1 MKTVLKYTIIYLFY
15 AFFWV
20 MINALIE
27 KSDIMNAERF
37 FVLYLIVIFYGWMF
51 FVPILIIFRFGLIE
65 LYKYC
70 NYKGLF
76 LICTLWGA
84 TVNSLQFFFTA
95 SNVGYLQTF
104 SFLISGVAFGTIY
117 YLFFLFS
124 FNDKINK

>member
-1 MKTVLKYTIIYLFY
+1 MKTVLKYIIIYLFY

-76 LICTLWGA
+76 LIYTLWGA

-124 FNDKINK
+124 FNYKINK

>member
-1 MKTVLKYTIIYLFY
+1 MKTVLKYIIIYLFY

-65 LYKYC
+65 LYKYF

-76 LICTLWGA
+76 LICTLWGSA
-84 TVNSLQFFFTA
+84 VNSLQFFFTA

>member
-1 MKTVLKYTIIYLFY
+1 MKTVLKYIIIYLFY

-65 LYKYC
+65 LYKYF

-76 LICTLWGA
+76 LICKLWGA

>member
-1 MKTVLKYTIIYLFY
+1 MKTVLKYIIIYLFY
-15 AFFWV
+15 AFFGV

>member
-1 MKTVLKYTIIYLFY
+1 MKTVLKYIIIYLFY

-51 FVPILIIFRFGLIE
+51 FVPLLIIFRFGLIE
-65 LYKYC
+65 LYKYF

>member
-1 MKTVLKYTIIYLFY
+1 MKTVLKYIIIYLFY

-65 LYKYC
+65 LYKYF

-84 TVNSLQFFFTA
+84 TVNSLHFFFTA

>member
-1 MKTVLKYTIIYLFY
+1 MKTVLKYIIIYLFY

-37 FVLYLIVIFYGWMF
+37 FVLYLIVIFYGWTF
-51 FVPILIIFRFGLIE
+51 FVPLLIIFRFGLIE

>member
-1 MKTVLKYTIIYLFY
+1 MKTVLKYIIIYLFY

>member
-1 MKTVLKYTIIYLFY
+1 MKTVLKYIIIYLFY

-65 LYKYC
+65 LYKYF
-70 NYKGLF
+70 NYKGQF
-76 LICTLWGA
+76 LICILWGA
-84 TVNSLQFFFTA
+84 TVNFLKILFIA
-95 SNVGYLQTF
+95 SNISNLQTF
-104 SFLISGVAFGTIY
+104 SFLISGAAFGTIY
-117 YLFFLFS
+117 YLFFPVFLQ
-124 FNDKINK
+124 